1 MYGSYAFPH
10 ELFLTIVYLKTQQI
24 ELRLVAINP
33 KFNSGSGFNVSR
45 PLPLIQP
52 SLLVSPGSGVVGS
65 EGFETSST
73 VVVGKLVG
81 VVVVAVVVE
90 VEMVVG
96 VDVVVVVVVEDVE
109 EVFDLVV
116 VVLEVVDDLAV
127 VGVTG

>member
-33 KFNSGSGFNVSR
+33 EFNSGSGFNVSR

-96 VDVVVVVVVEDVE
+96 VDVVVVVVEDVE

>member
-96 VDVVVVVVVEDVE
+96 VDVVVVVVEDVE

>member
-45 PLPLIQP
+45 TLPLIQP
-52 SLLVSPGSGVVGS
+52 SLLVSPGSGFVGS

-96 VDVVVVVVVEDVE
+96 VDVVVVVVEDVE

>member
-1 MYGSYAFPH
+1 LYGSYAFPH

-96 VDVVVVVVVEDVE
+96 VDVVVVVVEDVE

>member
-10 ELFLTIVYLKTQQI
+10 ELFLTIFYLKTQQI

-96 VDVVVVVVVEDVE
+96 VDVVVVVVEDVE